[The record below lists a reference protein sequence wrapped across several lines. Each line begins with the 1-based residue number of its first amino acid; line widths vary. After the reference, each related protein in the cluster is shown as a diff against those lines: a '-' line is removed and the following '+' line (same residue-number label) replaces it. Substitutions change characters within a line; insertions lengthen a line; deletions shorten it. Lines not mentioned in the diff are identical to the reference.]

1 MGEEWEVLDPE
12 WVSHCG
18 LLQVWW
24 DDGHGPCW
32 WVPVWHLDDGLE
44 ILEWEPVHP
53 YGTSMEDWAYLQF
66 YKHVFSDPPN
76 QCFKALHRHKEI
88 YGDESRIRDFE
99 DDEMAIMGDG
109 DVR

>member
-1 MGEEWEVLDPE
+1 MWPMGEEWEVLDPE

-18 LLQVWW
+18 LSHVWW

-76 QCFKALHRHKEI
+76 QCFI
-88 YGDESRIRDFE
+88 F
-99 DDEMAIMGDG
+99 
-109 DVR
+109 

>member
-18 LLQVWW
+18 LLHVWW

-32 WVPVWHLDDGLE
+32 WVPVWHLEDGLE

-53 YGTSMEDWAYLQF
+53 YGTSMEDWAYYLYF
-66 YKHVFSDPPN
+66 RTPRISVSFFESPPSVFH
-76 QCFKALHRHKEI
+76 FL
-88 YGDESRIRDFE
+88 
-99 DDEMAIMGDG
+99 
-109 DVR
+109 